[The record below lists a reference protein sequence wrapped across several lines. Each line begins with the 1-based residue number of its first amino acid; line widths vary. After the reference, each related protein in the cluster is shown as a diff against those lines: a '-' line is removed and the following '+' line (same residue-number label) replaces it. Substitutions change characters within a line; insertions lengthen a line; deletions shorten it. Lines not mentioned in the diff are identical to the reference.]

1 MGKTE
6 TTTIAQPNT
15 EQQQSLRQ
23 LSTLLSQTP
32 ITSLPTALK
41 TDVGTRLTS
50 DALYSTLVKLIQ
62 QQPATLGPDT
72 ALGKNILN
80 YLLQSQLALSPDHW
94 QNLPLPL
101 KGQLTQSGILPP
113 SGLATPPQRQLIQQ
127 ITSQIFSL
135 LAQPKSTPTMSTTPL
150 AVNSGQT
157 TVASVEINTS
167 SNEVQL
173 QTTLQG
179 SANNLRS
186 IDLALKT
193 FLQSLPQETASIPQP
208 VKELIQQLRSLLQ
221 QPMPNASSNEPLP
234 RLPSRLQPLINNP
247 LLNEINNQP
256 ATTVSINRI
265 QNALNTLNTP
275 IASGN
280 TTIGTTNSSLS
291 PIDSKTVDILNRWLF
306 QLAAPK
312 IMQSGEL
319 LTQIKTMSPMPIWL
333 PATTDEWHQ
342 YQNSFE
348 LLQDSTIQ
356 LTQQLQAA
364 IAILPTTS
372 PKSAND
378 ASLKTTV
385 ETQNENSIFPVQAT
399 KISINISTMHQWLF
413 KLFHVQ
419 MPSGQLSVQN
429 TNVFLQSGFSN
440 IEAIL
445 KTSMQSL
452 PQETTL
458 IPQPVKVMIQQLRSL
473 LEQTISDSSND
484 PLLQTTLPSR
494 LQPLI
499 NNPLLNEIN
508 NQPATTISINRIQ
521 NALNTLNPPIASG
534 NTTIGTTNSS
544 VSPID
549 SKTVDILN
557 RWLLQLTAPK
567 IMQSGELLTQIKTMS
582 PMPIWLPA
590 TTDEWHQY
598 QNGFESLQDSTIQLT
613 QQLQAAIATLPT
625 TSPISANDASL
636 KTTVVT
642 QNENSILPIQAVSRN
657 DKGNNIAVLQQLLTS
672 LQQALPRLG
681 APVSTETLPVSL
693 NSAAELLLQQFSSPL
708 QTSDHVR
715 SWMQFLLQPLDSDGA
730 YGKAMQQWLVQLL
743 QFRAKTNQ
751 AVQQTKSNTTE
762 QNHLQNQLNALD
774 KLSEQSVE
782 SFRMPSQPTP
792 GSNGQIP
799 SLLHFPLP
807 PQNSGEEPGS
817 LNLQRNTREDNERGW
832 NISLS
837 LEPGKLGPIRFQAR
851 IALPEITLS
860 IVAEK
865 TATVDLIK
873 QTYPLLEQRF
883 QSLGLT
889 PQTLQIRQGKIK
901 KETSTAPNSSS
912 GFSVKV

>member
-1 MGKTE
+1 MPEDKLSNIDRFSTAPLSSNGGATLLSPDSETTDTTLASLSNRYQSIQELVGQLSKAQGRLPTEVDQKLQALLQQLNIERQSLSDSITEPQVGKTE
-6 TTTIAQPNT
+6 TTTLAQPNT

-32 ITSLPTALK
+32 IMSLPTALK
-41 TDVGTRLTS
+41 TDLGTRITG

-80 YLLQSQLALSPDHW
+80 YLLQSQLALSQDHW
-94 QNLPLPL
+94 QKLPSPL
-101 KGQLTQSGILPP
+101 KGQLTQSGILTP
-113 SGLATPPQRQLIQQ
+113 SALATPPQRQLIQQ

-135 LAQPKSTPTMSTTPL
+135 LAQPKNTPTMSTTPS

-157 TVASVEINTS
+157 TVASGEINTP

-179 SANNLRS
+179 SASNLRG

-193 FLQSLPQETASIPQP
+193 FLQSLPQETASLPQP
-208 VKELIQQLRSLLQ
+208 VKELVQQLRSLLQ
-221 QPMPNASSNEPLP
+221 QPMSNSSSNEP
-234 RLPSRLQPLINNP
+234 
-247 LLNEINNQP
+247 
-256 ATTVSINRI
+256 
-265 QNALNTLNTP
+265 
-275 IASGN
+275 
-280 TTIGTTNSSLS
+280 
-291 PIDSKTVDILNRWLF
+291 
-306 QLAAPK
+306 
-312 IMQSGEL
+312 
-319 LTQIKTMSPMPIWL
+319 
-333 PATTDEWHQ
+333 
-342 YQNSFE
+342 
-348 LLQDSTIQ
+348 
-356 LTQQLQAA
+356 
-364 IAILPTTS
+364 
-372 PKSAND
+372 
-378 ASLKTTV
+378 
-385 ETQNENSIFPVQAT
+385 
-399 KISINISTMHQWLF
+399 
-413 KLFHVQ
+413 
-419 MPSGQLSVQN
+419 
-429 TNVFLQSGFSN
+429 
-440 IEAIL
+440 
-445 KTSMQSL
+445 
-452 PQETTL
+452 
-458 IPQPVKVMIQQLRSL
+458 
-473 LEQTISDSSND
+473 
-484 PLLQTTLPSR
+484 LQTTLPSR

-521 NALNTLNPPIASG
+521 NALNTLNTSTASE
-534 NTTIGTTNSS
+534 NTSIGTTNNPTL
-544 VSPID
+544 PID
-549 SKTVDILN
+549 AKTADILN
-557 RWLLQLTAPK
+557 RWLLQLAAPK

-613 QQLQAAIATLPT
+613 QQLQAAIAILPT

-636 KTTVVT
+636 KTTVDT
-642 QNENSILPIQAVSRN
+642 QNENSILPIQAVSQN

-672 LQQALPRLG
+672 LQQGLPRLD

-743 QFRAKTNQ
+743 QLRAKTGQ
-751 AVQQTKSNTTE
+751 AIQQTKSNSTE
-762 QNHLQNQLNALD
+762 RNHLQNQLNTLD

-782 SFRMPSQPTP
+782 SFRMPPQPTP

-799 SLLHFPLP
+799 SLLYFPLP
-807 PQNSGEEPGS
+807 PQNTGEEPS
-817 LNLQRNTREDNERGW
+817 ALNLQRNTREDNERGW

-837 LEPGKLGPIRFQAR
+837 LEPSKLGPIRFQAR

-883 QSLGLT
+883 QLLGLT

-901 KETSTAPNSSS
+901 KETSTSPNSSS

>member
-1 MGKTE
+1 MPEDKLSNIDRFSTAPLSSNGGATLLSPDSETTDTTLASLSNRYQSIQELVGQLSKAQGRLPTEVDQKLQALLQQLNIERQSLSDSITEPQVGKTE
-6 TTTIAQPNT
+6 TTTLAQPNT

-32 ITSLPTALK
+32 IMSLPTALK
-41 TDVGTRLTS
+41 TDLGTRITG

-80 YLLQSQLALSPDHW
+80 YLLQSQLALSQDHW
-94 QNLPLPL
+94 QKLPLPL
-101 KGQLTQSGILPP
+101 KGQLTQSGILTP
-113 SGLATPPQRQLIQQ
+113 SALATPPQRQLIQQ

-135 LAQPKSTPTMSTTPL
+135 LAQPKNTPTMSTTPS

-157 TVASVEINTS
+157 TVASGEINTP

-179 SANNLRS
+179 SASNLRG

-193 FLQSLPQETASIPQP
+193 FLQSLPQETASLPQP
-208 VKELIQQLRSLLQ
+208 VKELVQQLRSLLQ
-221 QPMPNASSNEPLP
+221 QPMSNSSSNEP
-234 RLPSRLQPLINNP
+234 
-247 LLNEINNQP
+247 
-256 ATTVSINRI
+256 
-265 QNALNTLNTP
+265 
-275 IASGN
+275 
-280 TTIGTTNSSLS
+280 
-291 PIDSKTVDILNRWLF
+291 
-306 QLAAPK
+306 
-312 IMQSGEL
+312 
-319 LTQIKTMSPMPIWL
+319 
-333 PATTDEWHQ
+333 
-342 YQNSFE
+342 
-348 LLQDSTIQ
+348 
-356 LTQQLQAA
+356 
-364 IAILPTTS
+364 
-372 PKSAND
+372 
-378 ASLKTTV
+378 
-385 ETQNENSIFPVQAT
+385 
-399 KISINISTMHQWLF
+399 
-413 KLFHVQ
+413 
-419 MPSGQLSVQN
+419 
-429 TNVFLQSGFSN
+429 
-440 IEAIL
+440 
-445 KTSMQSL
+445 
-452 PQETTL
+452 
-458 IPQPVKVMIQQLRSL
+458 
-473 LEQTISDSSND
+473 
-484 PLLQTTLPSR
+484 LQTTLPSR

-521 NALNTLNPPIASG
+521 NALNTLNTSTASE
-534 NTTIGTTNSS
+534 NTSIGTTNNPTL
-544 VSPID
+544 PID
-549 SKTVDILN
+549 AKTADILN
-557 RWLLQLTAPK
+557 RWLLQLAAPK

-613 QQLQAAIATLPT
+613 QQLQAAIAILPT

-636 KTTVVT
+636 KTTVDT
-642 QNENSILPIQAVSRN
+642 QNENSILPIQAVSQN

-672 LQQALPRLG
+672 LQQGLPRLD

-743 QFRAKTNQ
+743 QLRAKTGQ
-751 AVQQTKSNTTE
+751 AIQQTKSNSTE
-762 QNHLQNQLNALD
+762 RNHLQNQLNTLD

-782 SFRMPSQPTP
+782 SFRMPPQPTP

-799 SLLHFPLP
+799 SLLYFPLP
-807 PQNSGEEPGS
+807 PQNTGEEPS
-817 LNLQRNTREDNERGW
+817 ALNLQRNTREDNERGW

-837 LEPGKLGPIRFQAR
+837 LEPSKLGPIRFQAR

-883 QSLGLT
+883 QLLGLT

-901 KETSTAPNSSS
+901 KETSTSPNSSS

>member
-1 MGKTE
+1 MPEDKLSNIDRFSTTPFSSNGGATLLNPDSETPDATLASLSNRYQSIQELVGQLSKAQGRLPTEVDQKLQALLQQLNIERQSLSDSITDPQPGKTE

-80 YLLQSQLALSPDHW
+80 YLLQSQLALSQDHW

-157 TVASVEINTS
+157 TVASGEINTS
-167 SNEVQL
+167 SNDVQL

-179 SANNLRS
+179 SSNNLRS

-234 RLPSRLQPLINNP
+234 
-247 LLNEINNQP
+247 
-256 ATTVSINRI
+256 
-265 QNALNTLNTP
+265 
-275 IASGN
+275 
-280 TTIGTTNSSLS
+280 
-291 PIDSKTVDILNRWLF
+291 
-306 QLAAPK
+306 
-312 IMQSGEL
+312 
-319 LTQIKTMSPMPIWL
+319 
-333 PATTDEWHQ
+333 
-342 YQNSFE
+342 
-348 LLQDSTIQ
+348 
-356 LTQQLQAA
+356 
-364 IAILPTTS
+364 
-372 PKSAND
+372 
-378 ASLKTTV
+378 
-385 ETQNENSIFPVQAT
+385 
-399 KISINISTMHQWLF
+399 
-413 KLFHVQ
+413 
-419 MPSGQLSVQN
+419 
-429 TNVFLQSGFSN
+429 
-440 IEAIL
+440 
-445 KTSMQSL
+445 
-452 PQETTL
+452 
-458 IPQPVKVMIQQLRSL
+458 
-473 LEQTISDSSND
+473 
-484 PLLQTTLPSR
+484 TLPSR

-521 NALNTLNPPIASG
+521 NALNTLNTPIASG
-534 NTTIGTTNSS
+534 NTTISTTNSAL
-544 VSPID
+544 SPID

-557 RWLLQLTAPK
+557 RWLFQLAAPK
-567 IMQSGELLTQIKTMS
+567 IMQSGELLTQIKTIS

-613 QQLQAAIATLPT
+613 QQLQAAIAILPT
-625 TSPISANDASL
+625 TSPKSANDPSL
-636 KTTVVT
+636 KTTVET

-672 LQQALPRLG
+672 LQQGLPRLG

-715 SWMQFLLQPLDSDGA
+715 SWMQFLFQPLDSDGA

-782 SFRMPSQPTP
+782 SFRMPPQPTP
-792 GSNGQIP
+792 GSNGQLP

>member
-1 MGKTE
+1 MPEDKLSNIDRFSTAPLSSNGGATLLSPDSETTDTTLASLSNRYQSIQELIGQLSKAQGRLPTEVDQKLQALLQQLNIERQSLSDSITEPQVGKTE
-6 TTTIAQPNT
+6 TTTLAQPNT

-23 LSTLLSQTP
+23 LSTLLSQAP
-32 ITSLPTALK
+32 IMSLPTALK
-41 TDVGTRLTS
+41 TDVGTRITG

-80 YLLQSQLALSPDHW
+80 YLLQSQLALSQDHW
-94 QNLPLPL
+94 QKLPLPL
-101 KGQLTQSGILPP
+101 KGQLTQSGILTP
-113 SGLATPPQRQLIQQ
+113 SALATPPQRQLIQQ

-135 LAQPKSTPTMSTTPL
+135 LAQPKNTPTMSTTPS

-157 TVASVEINTS
+157 TVASGEINTP

-179 SANNLRS
+179 SASNLRS

-193 FLQSLPQETASIPQP
+193 FLQSLPQETASLPQP
-208 VKELIQQLRSLLQ
+208 VKELVQQLRSLLQ
-221 QPMPNASSNEPLP
+221 QPMSNSSSN
-234 RLPSRLQPLINNP
+234 QP
-247 LLNEINNQP
+247 
-256 ATTVSINRI
+256 
-265 QNALNTLNTP
+265 
-275 IASGN
+275 
-280 TTIGTTNSSLS
+280 
-291 PIDSKTVDILNRWLF
+291 
-306 QLAAPK
+306 
-312 IMQSGEL
+312 
-319 LTQIKTMSPMPIWL
+319 
-333 PATTDEWHQ
+333 
-342 YQNSFE
+342 
-348 LLQDSTIQ
+348 
-356 LTQQLQAA
+356 
-364 IAILPTTS
+364 
-372 PKSAND
+372 
-378 ASLKTTV
+378 
-385 ETQNENSIFPVQAT
+385 
-399 KISINISTMHQWLF
+399 
-413 KLFHVQ
+413 
-419 MPSGQLSVQN
+419 
-429 TNVFLQSGFSN
+429 
-440 IEAIL
+440 
-445 KTSMQSL
+445 
-452 PQETTL
+452 
-458 IPQPVKVMIQQLRSL
+458 
-473 LEQTISDSSND
+473 
-484 PLLQTTLPSR
+484 LQTTLPSR

-508 NQPATTISINRIQ
+508 NQPTTTISINRIQ
-521 NALNTLNPPIASG
+521 NALNTLNTSTASE
-534 NTTIGTTNSS
+534 NTSIGTTNNPTL
-544 VSPID
+544 PID
-549 SKTVDILN
+549 AKTADILN
-557 RWLLQLTAPK
+557 RWLLQLAAPK

-613 QQLQAAIATLPT
+613 QQLQAAIAILPT

-636 KTTVVT
+636 KTTVDT

-672 LQQALPRLG
+672 LQQGLPRLD

-730 YGKAMQQWLVQLL
+730 YGKAMQQWLVQLIQL
-743 QFRAKTNQ
+743 RAKTSQ
-751 AVQQTKSNTTE
+751 AIQQTKSNSTE
-762 QNHLQNQLNALD
+762 RNHLQNQLNALD

-782 SFRMPSQPTP
+782 SFRIPPQPTP

-807 PQNSGEEPGS
+807 PQNTGEEPGA

-883 QSLGLT
+883 QLLGLT

-901 KETSTAPNSSS
+901 KETSTSPNSSS

>member
-1 MGKTE
+1 MPEDKLSNIDRFSTKPLSSNGGAALLNSDAETTDATLVSLSKRYQSVQELVGQLSKAQGRLPTEVDQKLQALLQQLNIERQSLSDRITEQQPGKTE

-32 ITSLPTALK
+32 ITSLPTVLK
-41 TDVGTRLTS
+41 TDVGTRIS
-50 DALYSTLVKLIQ
+50 GDALYSTLIKLMR

-80 YLLQSQLALSPDHW
+80 YLLQSQLALTQDHW

-113 SGLATPPQRQLIQQ
+113 TALASPPQRQLIQQ

-135 LAQPKSTPTMSTTPL
+135 LAQPKSTPTISTTPL

-157 TVASVEINTS
+157 TVASGELNTT
-167 SNEVQL
+167 SNDVQQ

-179 SANNLRS
+179 STSNLRN
-186 IDLALKT
+186 IDLVLKT
-193 FLQSLPQETASIPQP
+193 FLQSLPQETVSLPQP

-221 QPMPNASSNEPLP
+221 QPMSNSSNNEPLQTT
-234 RLPSRLQPLINNP
+234 LPNRLQPVINSP

-256 ATTVSINRI
+256 ATTISINRI
-265 QNALNTLNTP
+265 QNTLNTLNTP
-275 IASGN
+275 TASNN
-280 TTIGTTNSSLS
+280 TTRDITNNPTLS
-291 PIDSKTVDILNRWLF
+291 IDSKTADILNRWLL

-312 IMQSGEL
+312 IMQSPEL

-342 YQNSFE
+342 YQNSSE
-348 LLQDSTIQ
+348 SLQETTLQ
-356 LTQQLQAA
+356 LVQQLQAA
-364 IAILPTTS
+364 VSTTTS
-372 PKSAND
+372 PMSAND
-378 ASLKTTV
+378 AS
-385 ETQNENSIFPVQAT
+385 
-399 KISINISTMHQWLF
+399 
-413 KLFHVQ
+413 
-419 MPSGQLSVQN
+419 
-429 TNVFLQSGFSN
+429 
-440 IEAIL
+440 
-445 KTSMQSL
+445 
-452 PQETTL
+452 
-458 IPQPVKVMIQQLRSL
+458 
-473 LEQTISDSSND
+473 
-484 PLLQTTLPSR
+484 
-494 LQPLI
+494 
-499 NNPLLNEIN
+499 
-508 NQPATTISINRIQ
+508 
-521 NALNTLNPPIASG
+521 
-534 NTTIGTTNSS
+534 
-544 VSPID
+544 
-549 SKTVDILN
+549 SKTAADI
-557 RWLLQLTAPK
+557 
-567 IMQSGELLTQIKTMS
+567 
-582 PMPIWLPA
+582 
-590 TTDEWHQY
+590 
-598 QNGFESLQDSTIQLT
+598 
-613 QQLQAAIATLPT
+613 
-625 TSPISANDASL
+625 
-636 KTTVVT
+636 
-642 QNENSILPIQAVSRN
+642 QNENSILPIQAISRN

-672 LQQALPRLG
+672 LQHGLPRLG
-681 APVSTETLPVSL
+681 APATETLPVSL
-693 NSAAELLLQQFSSPL
+693 SSAAELLLQQFSSPL

-743 QFRAKTNQ
+743 QLRAKTNQ
-751 AVQQTKSNTTE
+751 AAQQTKSNSTE

-782 SFRMPSQPTP
+782 SFRMPPQPTP
-792 GSNGQIP
+792 GSNGQLP

-807 PQNSGEEPGS
+807 PQNTGEEPGS
-817 LNLQRNTREDNERGW
+817 LTLQRNTREDDERGW
-832 NISLS
+832 SISLS

-901 KETSTAPNSSS
+901 KETSISPDPSSR
-912 GFSVKV
+912 FSVKV